1 MFTVEGNGELDIERE
16 TLLVLDSVLGLQG
29 RGGGFSAET
38 RLLGAVPEL
47 DSMAVAA
54 LLAGL
59 EDHFG
64 ILVADDEVTGALFAT
79 VGSLTDFVRTKL
91 AI

>member
-1 MFTVEGNGELDIERE
+1 MDIERE
-16 TLLVLDSVLGLQG
+16 TLVVLDSVLGLQG
-29 RGGGFSAET
+29 RSGGFSART
-38 RLLGAVPEL
+38 RLLGALPEL

-64 ILVADDEVTGALFAT
+64 IRVADDEVDGALFAT
-79 VGSLTDFVRTKL
+79 VGSLAAFVQRKL

>member
-1 MFTVEGNGELDIERE
+1 MDIERE
-16 TLLVLDSVLGLQG
+16 TLAVLDGVLDLQG
-29 RGGGFSAET
+29 RSGGFSAQT
-38 RLLGAVPEL
+38 PLLGAVPEL

-64 ILVADDEVTGALFAT
+64 IVVDDDEVHGALFAT
-79 VGSLTDFVRTKL
+79 VGSLVAFVRHKL
-91 AI
+91 AG

>member
-1 MFTVEGNGELDIERE
+1 MDIERE
-16 TLLVLDSVLGLQG
+16 TLAVLDSVLGLQG
-29 RGGGFSAET
+29 RSSGFSART

-59 EDHFG
+59 EDHFD
-64 ILVADDEVTGALFAT
+64 IRVADDEVDGGLFAT
-79 VGSLTDFVRTKL
+79 VGSLVAFVQRKL

>member
-1 MFTVEGNGELDIERE
+1 MDIGGE
-16 TLLVLDSVLGLQG
+16 TLAVLDSVLGLRG
-29 RGGGFSAET
+29 RSSGFSAQT
-38 RLLGAVPEL
+38 RLLGSVPEL

-64 ILVADDEVTGALFAT
+64 IRVADDEVDGALFAT
-79 VGSLTDFVRTKL
+79 VGSLVAFVQRKL
-91 AI
+91 DI

>member
-1 MFTVEGNGELDIERE
+1 MDIERE
-16 TLLVLDSVLGLQG
+16 TLAVLESVLGLGG
-29 RGGGFSAET
+29 RSRGFSAQT

-64 ILVADDEVTGALFAT
+64 IRVADDEVDGALFVS
-79 VGSLTDFVRTKL
+79 VGSLMALVQRKL
-91 AI
+91 AV